1 MTMEAKYFIESEK
14 LDEFND
20 LIEDTLSYFCDEHMV
35 SGELSW
41 ILIQALAEAKLAEM
55 RGEIDADQIS

>member
-1 MTMEAKYFIESEK
+1 MEAKYFIESEQ

-20 LIEDTLSYFCDEHMV
+20 LIEDTLAYFCDEYMV

-41 ILIQALAEAKLAEM
+41 VLIQALSEARLEEM
-55 RGEIDADQIS
+55 RQHEDQDA

>member
-1 MTMEAKYFIESEK
+1 MEAKYFIESEQ

-20 LIEDTLSYFCDEHMV
+20 LIEDTLAYFCDEYMV

-41 ILIQALAEAKLAEM
+41 VLIQALAEAKLAEM
-55 RGEIDADQIS
+55 RGEVDEDSLS

>member
-1 MTMEAKYFIESEK
+1 MESKFFIESEQ
-14 LDEFND
+14 LDEFNG
-20 LIEDTLSYFCDEHMV
+20 LIEDTLAYFCDEHMV

-55 RGEIDADQIS
+55 RGEVDADPITD

>member
-1 MTMEAKYFIESEK
+1 MEANYFIESEQ

-20 LIEDTLSYFCDEHMV
+20 LIEDTLEYFCDTHMV

-55 RGEIDADQIS
+55 RGEVDADTVS

>member
-1 MTMEAKYFIESEK
+1 MEAKYFIESEQ

-20 LIEDTLSYFCDEHMV
+20 LIEDTLAYFCDEYMV

-41 ILIQALAEAKLAEM
+41 VLIQALAEAKLEEM
-55 RGEIDADQIS
+55 RQHEDQDA

>member
-1 MTMEAKYFIESEK
+1 MEAKYFIESEQ
-14 LDEFND
+14 LDEFNE
-20 LIEDTLSYFCDEHMV
+20 LIEDTLAYFCDEYMV

-55 RGEIDADQIS
+55 NNYEDTKS

>member
-1 MTMEAKYFIESEK
+1 MEAKYFIESEQ

-20 LIEDTLSYFCDEHMV
+20 LIEDTLAYFCDEYMV

-41 ILIQALAEAKLAEM
+41 VLIQALAEAKLEEM
-55 RGEIDADQIS
+55 RQHEDQDS